1 MEHELRKPSAVI
13 REEKRR
19 VEIANIEKDMAK
31 PEVFENP
38 DTLAE
43 KTEKHTQLKQQLES
57 KQENWETIYLE
68 IEELEAS

>member
-1 MEHELRKPSAVI
+1 
-13 REEKRR
+13 
-19 VEIANIEKDMAK
+19 MAK